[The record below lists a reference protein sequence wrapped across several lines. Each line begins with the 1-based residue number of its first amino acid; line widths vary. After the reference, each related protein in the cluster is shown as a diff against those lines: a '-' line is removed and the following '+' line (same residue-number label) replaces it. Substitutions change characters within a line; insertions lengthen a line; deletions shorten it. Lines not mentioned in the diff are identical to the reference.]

1 MVIYEHIKGHISIPT
16 YDTGE
21 AGGIFA
27 GMAEKDFTEDDI
39 IKDSCSITSR
49 CCDDSTFTFGSVRP
63 AELSI
68 KLKLDNEIDG
78 KKINKF
84 NVYGAKITLWSCY
97 TDTNERPENTS
108 DKWILRGEFWV
119 TSVSRTKNIYTLRAS
134 DALVWFQSD
143 SYEGKNCDNNIYAI
157 LTGNPFYLMGAFRVI
172 VDEVNRMLK
181 NVDENGI
188 EIAPPIAEIEYDSN
202 RGDTLCGNLGWMC
215 LRVDENGH
223 KSRTSSDYLKDLGE
237 ITAGFARMET
247 DAEHPDT
254 RRLYLLSYGYS
265 PKEETCSSTFK
276 EFWDSITTITYDTI
290 ASDGIEYS
298 DWGIFFRAISCEMFT
313 GVNYAVSTGA
323 LPYQGNAI
331 IDLSGNSFIEGRLS
345 QAPSWAEGD
354 PYNIVVDSGYLS
366 YMHNLHIRPFTLK
379 CYPVFKTLNEYPK
392 LGQKI
397 RIEAEPNEWRDS
409 IITKMIWKFRG
420 GWEFGCSGQDT
431 RVLSQAA
438 KKSLASHAEQKAKV
452 YASNIN
458 KNAMNI
464 ARADA
469 ETANSNANNRLSHGI
484 FNSFMGYVGEC
495 FNVLGLDFGFSYE
508 DPGQGLDK

>member
-16 YDTGE
+16 YITGE
-21 AGGIFA
+21 LGGKFA
-27 GMAEKDFTEDDI
+27 GMAEKDFTENDI

-97 TDTNERPENTS
+97 TDTNERPENDS

-134 DALVWFQSD
+134 DALVWFND
-143 SYEGKNCDNNIYAI
+143 NSYPEIKRDENNKEPIKDGYVTLYAK
-157 LTGNPFYLMGAFRVI
+157 LTGAGYSFSQIFDI
-172 VDEVNRMLK
+172 VLEDVNTRLEGLDIDK
-181 NVDENGI
+181 VLH
-188 EIAPPIAEIEYDSN
+188 DSN
-202 RGDTLCGNLGWMC
+202 RKDTLHGNLSPIAIIVNESNM
-215 LRVDENGH
+215 N
-223 KSRTSSDYLKDLGE
+223 STPNDYLKELGE

-247 DAEHPDT
+247 DSENPNT
-254 RRLYLLSYGYS
+254 RRLYVLSYGYS
-265 PKEETCSSTFK
+265 PKEGTCSKVFK
-276 EFWDSITTITYDTI
+276 DFWDSITTITYDTI

-298 DWGIFFRAISCEMFT
+298 DWGVYFHSICFKACD
-313 GVNYAVSTGA
+313 GNNYAVTSGA
-323 LPYQGNAI
+323 LPYQGNEI
-331 IDLSGNSFIEGRLS
+331 IDLTGNTLIDGRLS
-345 QAPSWAEGD
+345 HWGAS
-354 PYNIVVDSGYLS
+354 PYDVTLDYLGYVHS
-366 YMHNLHIRPFTLK
+366 LHIRPFTLK
-379 CYPVFKTLNEYPK
+379 CYPTFKTLNEYPK

-397 RIEAEPNEWRDS
+397 NIEVEPNEWRDS

-438 KKSLASHAEQKAKV
+438 KKSLASHAEQKAKA

-458 KNAMNI
+458 KNAINAANEAKEKAQKTWNEAYSWNAARVDDLDTINLNI
-464 ARADA
+464 SGIEGDI
-469 ETANSNANNRLSHGI
+469 ANLWNAI
-484 FNSFMGYVGEC
+484 NS
-495 FNVLGLDFGFSYE
+495 L
-508 DPGQGLDK
+508 

>member
-16 YDTGE
+16 YITGE
-21 AGGIFA
+21 LGGKFD
-27 GMAEKDFTEDDI
+27 GMAEKDFTENDI

-97 TDTNERPENTS
+97 TDTNERPENDS

-119 TSVSRTKNIYTLRAS
+119 TSVSRIKNIYTIRAS
-134 DALVWFQSD
+134 DALVWFSND
-143 SYEGKNCDNNIYAI
+143 SYSTVAENENTPPEERYVPIYKLASEGGYHFLGMLAN
-157 LTGNPFYLMGAFRVI
+157 VI
-172 VDEVNRMLK
+172 KDVNARLNALGIDEVAY
-181 NVDENGI
+181 DEGGRWDTLHGSLDSFAV
-188 EIAPPIAEIEYDSN
+188 IANDSN
-202 RGDTLCGNLGWMC
+202 ASNTP
-215 LRVDENGH
+215 
-223 KSRTSSDYLKDLGE
+223 SDYLKDLGE

-247 DAEHPDT
+247 DPENSNT

-265 PKEETCSSTFK
+265 PKEGTCSKVFK
-276 EFWDSITTITYDTI
+276 DFWDSITTITYDTI

-298 DWGIFFRAISCEMFT
+298 DWGVYFQAINFKACDEN
-313 GVNYAVSTGA
+313 NYAVSA
-323 LPYQGNAI
+323 EVLKHQGNVAI
-331 IDLSGNSFIEGRLS
+331 NLTGNFLIDGRLS
-345 QAPSWAEGD
+345 YFGRS
-354 PYNIVVDSGYLS
+354 PYDIISDYLGHLWSLGIHPFNI
-366 YMHNLHIRPFTLK
+366 K

-397 RIEAEPNEWRDS
+397 NIEIEPNEWRQS

-438 KKSLASHAEQKAKV
+438 KKSLASHAEQKAKA